1 MSQYQKRSIYLA
13 GPITGLT
20 YGEARHGW
28 RKEFGEMMA
37 RQSPHIECFSPM
49 RQKDFLE
56 GQESLRGD
64 ADALDRLD
72 HALARPHGILTRDFN
87 DVTTR
92 DAVVAC
98 FLGAQRVSIGTVWE
112 IGVAYAHKKP
122 LIVIMEPSE
131 KVVTE
136 EQIVTER
143 FHEPELLGGPGVLHA
158 RLEQR
163 GYHHGTY
170 EIVSEMADA
179 GSGDRIYKLKV
190 PGKTITKANPHD
202 HVFITHTAGYV
213 VPTLEEAA
221 LIAGSILTPGL

>member
-56 GQESLRGD
+56 GQEDLRGD
-64 ADALDRLD
+64 AEALDRLD

-98 FLGAQRVSIGTVWE
+98 FLGATRVSIGTVWE

-122 LIVIMEPSE
+122 LIVIMEPSRTE
-131 KVVTE
+131 VTDTK
-136 EQIVTER
+136 IVTE
-143 FHEPELLGGPGVLHA
+143 HVDPYQLGSSGVLHA
-158 RLEQR
+158 ELEKR
-163 GYHHGTY
+163 GYKHGHY
-170 EIVSEMADA
+170 EIVSEMTDPAT
-179 GSGDRIYKLKV
+179 GGHILKLKV
-190 PGKTITKANPHD
+190 PGAVKTISNPHD

>member
-28 RKEFGEMMA
+28 RKEFGEIMS

-56 GQESLRGD
+56 GQEDLKGD
-64 ADALDRLD
+64 AEALERLD

-87 DVTTR
+87 DVTQR

-122 LIVIMEPSE
+122 LVVIMEPSE
-131 KVVTE
+131 K
-136 EQIVTER
+136 IVTETKLVTER
-143 FHEPELLGGPGVLHA
+143 VSPLEFGSAGVLA
-158 RLEQR
+158 AELEKR
-163 GYHHGTY
+163 GYKHGEY
-170 EIVSEMADA
+170 EIVEAFAEASTD
-179 GSGDRIYKLKV
+179 GHILKLKV
-190 PGKTITKANPHD
+190 PGMTVTKANPHD

-221 LIAGSILTPGL
+221 LIVGSVLTPGL